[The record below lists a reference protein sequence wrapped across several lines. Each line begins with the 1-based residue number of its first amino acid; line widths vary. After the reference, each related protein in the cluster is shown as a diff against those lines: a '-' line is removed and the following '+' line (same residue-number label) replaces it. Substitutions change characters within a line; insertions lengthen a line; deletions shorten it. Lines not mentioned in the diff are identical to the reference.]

1 MQKQYLCI
9 VKAKVMPEPNVKEAL
24 VGEGGTTNAKIHNHS
39 EVIGVQCFTR
49 ISMPQEYAPAPQNDE
64 KKHWYAMRVTYS
76 REVKMK
82 EILEE
87 RGIECFIPM
96 RYHTKVIRGRKAKI
110 LKPVIHNLLFA
121 HGTKTEIQEAKKYY
135 EYLQYIVDREHK
147 KIIVPDAQMQTFIAV
162 AGTYDDQLI
171 WVNPEDLNLKK
182 GTRVRIT
189 AGDFAGQE
197 GTFVKVKGA
206 RDKRVVIAIQG
217 VIAVAMATLH
227 PSLIEV
233 IK

>member
-1 MQKQYLCI
+1 M
-9 VKAKVMPEPNVKEAL
+9 VEPETINKSEKESDIS
-24 VGEGGTTNAKIHNHS
+24 GKKSDDCS
-39 EVIGVQCFTR
+39 EVIGIQFNTR
-49 ISMPQEYAPAPQNDE
+49 TSMPQRYAQTSTEAE
-64 KKHWYAMRVTYS
+64 EKHWFAMRVTYS

-82 EILEE
+82 ELLEE
-87 RGIECFIPM
+87 KGVECFVPM
-96 RYHTKVIRGRKAKI
+96 QYQTKIIRGRKAKI

-121 HGTKTEIQEAKKYY
+121 RATKTEMQEIKKHY
-135 EYLQYIVDREHK
+135 EYLQYIINREHQ
-147 KIIVPDAQMQTFIAV
+147 KIIVPDAQMQRFIAV
-162 AGTYDDQLI
+162 AGTYDEQLI

-189 AGDFAGQE
+189 AGDFEGQE
-197 GTFVKVKGA
+197 GIFVKVKGA

>member
-1 MQKQYLCI
+1 MTEPD
-9 VKAKVMPEPNVKEAL
+9 VVVMPE
-24 VGEGGTTNAKIHNHS
+24 GEGGTPGEKYNNRP
-39 EVIGVQCFTR
+39 EVIGVQRITR
-49 ISMPQEYAPAPQNDE
+49 IPMPQEYAPMPQNDE

-76 REVKMK
+76 REVQMK
-82 EILEE
+82 ENLEQ

-96 RYHTKVIRGRKAKI
+96 RYHTRVIRGRKVKI

-121 HGTKTEIQEAKKYY
+121 HASKAEIQEAKKYY
-135 EYLQYIVDREHK
+135 DYLQYMIDREHQ

-206 RDKRVVIAIQG
+206 RDKRVVIAIKG

-233 IK
+233 IQ

>member
-1 MQKQYLCI
+1 MTETDQNN
-9 VKAKVMPEPNVKEAL
+9 VPE
-24 VGEGGTTNAKIHNHS
+24 GEGGTSGTKCDS
-39 EVIGVQCFTR
+39 RPEVIEVQRATR
-49 ISMPQEYAPAPQNDE
+49 ISMPQKYVQESQMDDE
-64 KKHWYAMRVTYS
+64 KHWFAMRVTYS
-76 REVKMK
+76 REVKIK
-82 EILEE
+82 EALEE

-96 RYHTKVIRGRKAKI
+96 RYQTKVIRGRKAKI

-121 HGTKTEIQEAKKYY
+121 HATKTEIQEAKKGYD
-135 EYLQYIVDREHK
+135 YLQYIINREHQ

-171 WVNPEDLNLKK
+171 WINPEDLNIKK

-189 AGDFAGQE
+189 AGDFEGQE
-197 GTFVKVKGA
+197 GVFVKVKGA
-206 RDKRVVIAIQG
+206 RDKRVVIAIKG

-233 IK
+233 IKE

>member
-121 HGTKTEIQEAKKYY
+121 HGTKIEIQEAKKYY

>member
-1 MQKQYLCI
+1 MTETDQNN
-9 VKAKVMPEPNVKEAL
+9 VPES
-24 VGEGGTTNAKIHNHS
+24 EGGTPGTKINNRP
-39 EVIGVQCFTR
+39 EVIEVQHATR
-49 ISMPQEYAPAPQNDE
+49 ISMPQEYAPMSAKDDA
-64 KKHWYAMRVTYS
+64 KHWFAMRVTYS

-82 EILEE
+82 QLLEE
-87 RGIECFIPM
+87 QGIECFIPM
-96 RYHTKVIRGRKAKI
+96 RYQTKVIRGKKAKI

-121 HGTKTEIQEAKKYY
+121 HATSTKLHEVKKCYD
-135 EYLQYIVDREHK
+135 YLQYMINREHK

-162 AGTYDDQLI
+162 TGTYDDQLI
-171 WVNPEDLNLKK
+171 WIDPGNLNLAK

-189 AGDFAGQE
+189 AGDFEGQE
-197 GTFVKVKGA
+197 GVFVKVKGA

-233 IK
+233 IKE

>member
-1 MQKQYLCI
+1 MIEPDAKKQ
-9 VKAKVMPEPNVKEAL
+9 PE
-24 VGEGGTTNAKIHNHS
+24 GEDGSHGKIHNS
-39 EVIGVQCFTR
+39 RPEVIEVQRSTR
-49 ISMPQEYAPAPQNDE
+49 ISMPQDYVLKPTEAE
-64 KKHWYAMRVTYS
+64 EKHWFAMRVTYS

-82 EILEE
+82 ELLEE
-87 RGIECFIPM
+87 KGVECFVPM
-96 RYHTKVIRGRKAKI
+96 QYQTKIIRGRKAKI

-121 HGTKTEIQEAKKYY
+121 RATKTEMQEIKKHY
-135 EYLQYIVDREHK
+135 EYLQYIINREHQ
-147 KIIVPDAQMQTFIAV
+147 KIIVPDAQMQRFIAV
-162 AGTYDDQLI
+162 AGTYDEQLI

-189 AGDFAGQE
+189 AGDFEGQE
-197 GTFVKVKGA
+197 GIFVKVKGA
-206 RDKRVVIAIQG
+206 RDRRVVIAIQG

>member
-1 MQKQYLCI
+1 MTEPDVV
-9 VKAKVMPEPNVKEAL
+9 VKPR
-24 VGEGGTTNAKIHNHS
+24 GEDGTPGEKLNNRR
-39 EVIGVQCFTR
+39 EVIEVQTFKR
-49 ISMPQEYAPAPQNDE
+49 ISMPQEYAPMPQNE
-64 KKHWYAMRVTYS
+64 VKKHWYAMRVTYS
-76 REVKMK
+76 REVQMK
-82 EILEE
+82 DQLEQ

-96 RYHTKVIRGRKAKI
+96 RYHTKVVRGRKVKL

-121 HGTKTEIQEAKKYY
+121 HATPTEIQEVKKYY
-135 EYLQYIVDREHK
+135 EYLQYIVDRERQ

-162 AGTYDDQLI
+162 TGTYDDQLI
-171 WVNPEDLNLKK
+171 WINPEDLNLKK

-197 GTFVKVKGA
+197 GTFVKIKGA

-227 PSLIEV
+227 PSLIEI

>member
-1 MQKQYLCI
+1 MFEPDRN
-9 VKAKVMPEPNVKEAL
+9 VMPE
-24 VGEGGTTNAKIHNHS
+24 GEGGTPGTKADNRS
-39 EVIGVQCFTR
+39 EVIGVQCVTR

-121 HGTKTEIQEAKKYY
+121 HGTKTEIQEAKKYH
-135 EYLQYIVDREHK
+135 EYLQYIIDREHQ

-206 RDKRVVIAIQG
+206 RDKRVVIAVQG

-233 IK
+233 I

>member
-1 MQKQYLCI
+1 MTEPDVV
-9 VKAKVMPEPNVKEAL
+9 VKPR
-24 VGEGGTTNAKIHNHS
+24 GEDGTPGEKLNNRR
-39 EVIGVQCFTR
+39 EVIEVQTFKRT
-49 ISMPQEYAPAPQNDE
+49 SMPQEYAPMPQNE
-64 KKHWYAMRVTYS
+64 VKKHWYAMRVTYS
-76 REVKMK
+76 REVQMK
-82 EILEE
+82 DQLEQ

-96 RYHTKVIRGRKAKI
+96 RYHTKVVRGRKVKL

-121 HGTKTEIQEAKKYY
+121 HATPTEIQEVKKYY
-135 EYLQYIVDREHK
+135 EYLQYIVDRERQ

-162 AGTYDDQLI
+162 TGTYDDQLI
-171 WVNPEDLNLKK
+171 WINPEDLNLKK

-189 AGDFAGQE
+189 GGNFEGQE
-197 GTFVKVKGA
+197 GTFIKIKGA

>member
-1 MQKQYLCI
+1 MYFCTDKVVSMLEIDQN
-9 VKAKVMPEPNVKEAL
+9 VMPER
-24 VGEGGTTNAKIHNHS
+24 VGDTSGIKVDSRPKVIEVQNA
-39 EVIGVQCFTR
+39 TR
-49 ISMPQEYAPAPQNDE
+49 ISMPQEYAHTSQIDD
-64 KKHWYAMRVTYS
+64 KKHWFAMRVTYS

-82 EILEE
+82 ETLESK
-87 RGIECFIPM
+87 GIECFIPM
-96 RYHTKVIRGRKAKI
+96 RYQTKVIRGKKAKI

-121 HGTKTEIQEAKKYY
+121 HATKAEMQEVKKDY
-135 EYLQYIVDREHK
+135 EYLQYIINREHQ

-162 AGTYDDQLI
+162 TGTYDDQLI
-171 WVNPEDLNLKK
+171 WINPEDLNLKK

-189 AGDFAGQE
+189 AGDFEGQE
-197 GTFVKVKGA
+197 GIFIKVKGA

-233 IK
+233 IKD

>member
-1 MQKQYLCI
+1 MTEPDVI
-9 VKAKVMPEPNVKEAL
+9 VKPE
-24 VGEGGTTNAKIHNHS
+24 GEGGTPGEKYNS
-39 EVIGVQCFTR
+39 RREVIGVQAFKR
-49 ISMPQEYAPAPQNDE
+49 ISMPQEYAPMPQNKE

-76 REVKMK
+76 REVQMK
-82 EILEE
+82 EILEQHA
-87 RGIECFIPM
+87 IECFIPM
-96 RYHTKVIRGRKAKI
+96 RYYTKVIRGRKVKQ

-121 HGTKTEIQEAKKYY
+121 HATPTEIQEVKKYY
-135 EYLQYIVDREHK
+135 EYLQYIIDREHQ

-162 AGTYDDQLI
+162 SGTYDEQLI
-171 WVNPEDLNLKK
+171 WINPEDLNLKK

-189 AGDFAGQE
+189 GGDFEGQE
-197 GTFVKVKGA
+197 GTFIKIKGA

>member
-1 MQKQYLCI
+1 MTEPDVV
-9 VKAKVMPEPNVKEAL
+9 VKPR
-24 VGEGGTTNAKIHNHS
+24 GEDGTPGEKLNNRR
-39 EVIGVQCFTR
+39 EVIEVQTFKR
-49 ISMPQEYAPAPQNDE
+49 ISMPQEYAHTSQIDD
-64 KKHWYAMRVTYS
+64 KKHWFAMRVTYS

-82 EILEE
+82 ETLESK
-87 RGIECFIPM
+87 GIECFIPM
-96 RYHTKVIRGRKAKI
+96 RYQTKVIRGKKAKI

-121 HGTKTEIQEAKKYY
+121 HATKAEMQEVKKDY
-135 EYLQYIVDREHK
+135 EYLQYIINREHQ

-162 AGTYDDQLI
+162 TGTYDDQLI
-171 WVNPEDLNLKK
+171 WINPEDLNLKK

-189 AGDFAGQE
+189 AGDFEGQE
-197 GTFVKVKGA
+197 GIFIKVKGA

-233 IK
+233 IKE

>member
-1 MQKQYLCI
+1 MTEPDVV
-9 VKAKVMPEPNVKEAL
+9 VKPR
-24 VGEGGTTNAKIHNHS
+24 GEDGTPGEKLNNRR
-39 EVIGVQCFTR
+39 EVIEVQAFKR
-49 ISMPQEYAPAPQNDE
+49 ISMPQEYAPMPQNE
-64 KKHWYAMRVTYS
+64 VKKHWYAMRVTYS
-76 REVKMK
+76 REVQMK
-82 EILEE
+82 DQLEQ

-96 RYHTKVIRGRKAKI
+96 RYHTKVVRGRKVKL

-121 HGTKTEIQEAKKYY
+121 HATPTEIQEVKKYY
-135 EYLQYIVDREHK
+135 EYLQYIVDRERQ

-162 AGTYDDQLI
+162 TGTYDDQLI
-171 WVNPEDLNLKK
+171 WINPEDLNLKK

-189 AGDFAGQE
+189 GGDFEGQE
-197 GTFVKVKGA
+197 GTFIKIKGA

-227 PSLIEV
+227 PSLIEI

>member
-1 MQKQYLCI
+1 M
-9 VKAKVMPEPNVKEAL
+9 VEPETINKSEKESDIS
-24 VGEGGTTNAKIHNHS
+24 GKKSDDRS
-39 EVIGVQCFTR
+39 EVIGIQFNTR
-49 ISMPQEYAPAPQNDE
+49 TSMPQRYAQTSTEAE
-64 KKHWYAMRVTYS
+64 EKHWFAMRVTYS

-82 EILEE
+82 ELLEE
-87 RGIECFIPM
+87 KGVECFVPM
-96 RYHTKVIRGRKAKI
+96 QYQTKIIRGRKAKI

-121 HGTKTEIQEAKKYY
+121 RATKTEMQEIKKHY
-135 EYLQYIVDREHK
+135 EYLQYIINREHQ
-147 KIIVPDAQMQTFIAV
+147 KIIVPDAQMQRFIAV
-162 AGTYDDQLI
+162 AGTYDEQLI

-189 AGDFAGQE
+189 AGDFEGQE
-197 GTFVKVKGA
+197 GIFVKVKGA

>member
-1 MQKQYLCI
+1 MFEPDRN
-9 VKAKVMPEPNVKEAL
+9 VMPE
-24 VGEGGTTNAKIHNHS
+24 GEGGTPGIKADNRH
-39 EVIGVQCFTR
+39 EVIGVQRVTR

-82 EILEE
+82 ENLEQ

-96 RYHTKVIRGRKAKI
+96 RYHTRVIRGRKVKI

-121 HGTKTEIQEAKKYY
+121 HASKTEIQEAKKYY
-135 EYLQYIVDREHK
+135 EYLQYMIDREHQ
-147 KIIVPDAQMQTFIAV
+147 KIIVPDTQMQTFIAV

-171 WVNPEDLNLKK
+171 WINPEDLNLKK

-206 RDKRVVIAIQG
+206 RDKRVVIAVQG

-233 IK
+233 IKD

>member
-1 MQKQYLCI
+1 
-9 VKAKVMPEPNVKEAL
+9 MPEPNVTKAL
-24 VGEGGTTNAKIHNHS
+24 EGEGGTPNVKSDNRS
-39 EVIGVQCFTR
+39 EVIGVQTFKRT
-49 ISMPQEYAPAPQNDE
+49 SMPQRYAPMPQNKE

-76 REVKMK
+76 REVQMK
-82 EILEE
+82 ENLEQ

-121 HGTKTEIQEAKKYY
+121 HGTKTEIQEAKKYH
-135 EYLQYIVDREHK
+135 EYLQYIIDREHQ

-206 RDKRVVIAIQG
+206 RDKRVVIAIKG

-227 PSLIEV
+227 PSLIEI

>member
-1 MQKQYLCI
+1 MTEPDRN
-9 VKAKVMPEPNVKEAL
+9 VRPE
-24 VGEGGTTNAKIHNHS
+24 GEGGTPGEKHNNRP
-39 EVIGVQCFTR
+39 EVIGVQCVAR
-49 ISMPQEYAPAPQNDE
+49 ISMPQEYALMPQNDE

-82 EILEE
+82 ENLEQ

-96 RYHTKVIRGRKAKI
+96 RYHTRVIRGRKVKI

-121 HGTKTEIQEAKKYY
+121 HASKTEIQEAKKYY
-135 EYLQYIVDREHK
+135 EYLQYMIDREHQ
-147 KIIVPDAQMQTFIAV
+147 KIIVPDAQMETFIAV

-171 WVNPEDLNLKK
+171 WLNPEDLNLKK
-182 GTRVRIT
+182 GARVRIT
-189 AGDFAGQE
+189 GGDFAGQE

-206 RDKRVVIAIQG
+206 RDKRVVIAVQG

-233 IK
+233 IE

>member
-1 MQKQYLCI
+1 M
-9 VKAKVMPEPNVKEAL
+9 VEPETINKSEKESDIS
-24 VGEGGTTNAKIHNHS
+24 GKKSDDRS
-39 EVIGVQCFTR
+39 EVIGVQFNTR
-49 ISMPQEYAPAPQNDE
+49 TSMPQRYAQTSTEAE
-64 KKHWYAMRVTYS
+64 EKHWFAMRVTYS

-82 EILEE
+82 ELLEE
-87 RGIECFIPM
+87 KGVECFVPM
-96 RYHTKVIRGRKAKI
+96 QYQTKIIRGRKAKI

-121 HGTKTEIQEAKKYY
+121 RATKTEMQEIKKHY
-135 EYLQYIVDREHK
+135 EYLQYIINRERQ
-147 KIIVPDAQMQTFIAV
+147 KIIVPDAQMQRFIAV
-162 AGTYDDQLI
+162 AGTYDEQLI

-189 AGDFAGQE
+189 AGDFEGQE
-197 GTFVKVKGA
+197 GIFVKVKGA

>member
-1 MQKQYLCI
+1 MTEPDVV
-9 VKAKVMPEPNVKEAL
+9 VKPR
-24 VGEGGTTNAKIHNHS
+24 GEDGTPGEKLNNRR
-39 EVIGVQCFTR
+39 EVIEVQAFKR
-49 ISMPQEYAPAPQNDE
+49 ISMPQEYAPMPQNE
-64 KKHWYAMRVTYS
+64 VKKHWYAMRVTYS
-76 REVKMK
+76 REVQMK
-82 EILEE
+82 EMLEQ

-96 RYHTKVIRGRKAKI
+96 RYHTKVVRGRKVKL

-121 HGTKTEIQEAKKYY
+121 HATPTEIQEVKKYY
-135 EYLQYIVDREHK
+135 EYLQYIVDRERQ

-162 AGTYDDQLI
+162 TGTYDDQLI
-171 WVNPEDLNLKK
+171 WINPEDLNLKK

-189 AGDFAGQE
+189 GGDFEGQE
-197 GTFVKVKGA
+197 GTFIKIKGA